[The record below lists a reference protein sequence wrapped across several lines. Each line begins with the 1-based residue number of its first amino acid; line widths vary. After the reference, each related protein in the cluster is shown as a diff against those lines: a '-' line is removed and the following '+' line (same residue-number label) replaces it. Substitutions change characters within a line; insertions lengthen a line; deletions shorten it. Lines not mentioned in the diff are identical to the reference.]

1 MREQVQRCIENRTAA
16 SLRLFLALHTDR
28 GQDNCFW
35 WISGCKPVTTDD
47 QLNSAPVV
55 SPYASLRIP
64 DFRRLLAANGTLT
77 VAREAQIVVVG
88 WQVFELTHDP
98 LTLGLIGL
106 AEALPYIGVALYA
119 GHIADR
125 AERRTIGIAGTFG
138 IILSAIALLLLTLTP
153 GAIQAERVWPVYL
166 VIALSA
172 TARSFSRPAV
182 FALSAEVVPRELYPN
197 AVAWRT
203 SIWHVAAV
211 TGPAIGGLLY
221 GFRGPAAAYLAV
233 IVAMAF
239 SLAAMLAVTHRA
251 RPAPP
256 AEEVPLGESLRSGIR
271 FVWNEPMLLG
281 AMTLD
286 LFAVLF
292 GGAVALLPAFAKL
305 LDAGPEGLGL
315 LRAAPAAGSILTG
328 IVIAHRPPM
337 QRAGR
342 ALFAAVAGFGVC
354 MLLFAL
360 SRQFWISFAVLFTSG
375 VFDNVSVVIR
385 STLLQTRTPEHLL
398 GRVSAVNQ
406 IFIGSSNEIG
416 AFESGVA
423 ARVLGVVPS
432 VLFGGCMTLLV
443 VAITAWRAPQ
453 LRKMRAI

>member
-1 MREQVQRCIENRTAA
+1 L
-16 SLRLFLALHTDR
+16 S
-28 GQDNCFW
+28 
-35 WISGCKPVTTDD
+35 
-47 QLNSAPVV
+47 V

-64 DFRRLLAANGTLT
+64 DFRRLLLANGTLT
-77 VAREAQIVVVG
+77 LAREAQIVVVG
-88 WQVFELTHDP
+88 WQVFQLTHDP

-106 AEALPYIGVALYA
+106 AEALPFIAVALYA
-119 GHIADR
+119 GHVADK
-125 AERRTIGIAGTFG
+125 AERRTLAVAGTFALV
-138 IILSAIALLLLTLTP
+138 LSAIALLLLTIVP
-153 GAIQAERVWPVYL
+153 GAIGADRLWPVYA

-172 TARSFSRPAV
+172 TARSFMRPAV
-182 FALSAEVVPRELYPN
+182 FALSADVMPRELYAN

-203 SIWHVAAV
+203 SSWHLAAV
-211 TGPAIGGLLY
+211 AGPAAGGLLY
-221 GFRGPAAAYLAV
+221 GARGAATAYVAV
-233 IVAMAF
+233 IVVMAC
-239 SLAAMLAVTHRA
+239 SLAAILSVSHRGK
-251 RPAPP
+251 PAAPVD
-256 AEEVPLGESLRSGIR
+256 AMPLGESLRIGVR

-305 LDAGPEGLGL
+305 LETGPEGLGV
-315 LRAAPAAGSILTG
+315 LRAAPAAGSILMG
-328 IVIAHRPPM
+328 IWIAHRPPLR
-337 QRAGR
+337 RAGR
-342 ALFAAVAGFGVC
+342 AMFASVAGFGVC
-354 MLLFAL
+354 MVLFAL
-360 SRQFWISFAVLFTSG
+360 SRQFWVSFALLFASG

-416 AFESGVA
+416 AFESGLA
-423 ARVLGVVPS
+423 ARLMGVVPS

-453 LRKMRAI
+453 LRKMREIGG

>member
-1 MREQVQRCIENRTAA
+1 MPP
-16 SLRLFLALHTDR
+16 L
-28 GQDNCFW
+28 
-35 WISGCKPVTTDD
+35 
-47 QLNSAPVV
+47 

-64 DFRRLLAANGTLT
+64 DFRRLLLANGTLT

-119 GHIADR
+119 GHVADR
-125 AERRTIGIAGTFG
+125 AERRTLGIAGTIG
-138 IILSAIALLLLTLTP
+138 VILSAIALLLLTLEP
-153 GAIQAERVWPVYL
+153 GAISADRVWPVYV

-172 TARSFSRPAV
+172 TARSFMRPAV
-182 FALSAEVVPRELYPN
+182 FALSADVVPRQLYPN

-203 SIWHVAAV
+203 SMWHLAAV
-211 TGPAIGGLLY
+211 AGPATGGLLY
-221 GFRGPAAAYLAV
+221 GFRGPAAAYVAV
-233 IVAMAF
+233 I
-239 SLAAMLAVTHRA
+239 AAMILSLLAILAVTHRA
-251 RPAPP
+251 RPAAP
-256 AEEVPLGESLRSGIR
+256 VDVIPLGESLRIGLR
-271 FVWNEPMLLG
+271 FVWHEPMLLA

-292 GGAVALLPAFAKL
+292 GGAVALLPAFATL

-328 IVIAHRPPM
+328 LAIAHRAPM
-337 QRAGR
+337 RRAGA
-342 ALFAAVAGFGVC
+342 ALFASVFGFGVC
-354 MLLFAL
+354 MILFAL
-360 SRQFWISFAVLFTSG
+360 SRQFWISFAVLFASG
-375 VFDNVSVVIR
+375 IFDNVSVVIR

-398 GRVSAVNQ
+398 GRVSAVSQ

-423 ARVLGVVPS
+423 ARLMGVVPS
-432 VLFGGCMTLLV
+432 VIFGGCMTLLV
-443 VAITAWRAPQ
+443 VAVTAWRAPQ
-453 LRKMRAI
+453 LRKMKEI

>member
-1 MREQVQRCIENRTAA
+1 M
-16 SLRLFLALHTDR
+16 S
-28 GQDNCFW
+28 
-35 WISGCKPVTTDD
+35 
-47 QLNSAPVV
+47 V

-64 DFRRLLAANGTLT
+64 DFRRILLAHGTLT
-77 VAREAQIVVVG
+77 LAREAQIVVVG
-88 WQVFELTHDP
+88 WQVFQLTHDP

-106 AEALPYIGVALYA
+106 AEALPYIAVALYA
-119 GHIADR
+119 GHMADK
-125 AERRTIGIAGTFG
+125 ATRRTLAIAGTFALV
-138 IILSAIALLLLTLTP
+138 LSAIALLLLTVTP
-153 GAIQAERVWPVYL
+153 GAIRADRVWPVYA

-172 TARSFSRPAV
+172 TARSFMRPAV
-182 FALSAEVVPRELYPN
+182 FALSAEIMPRELYAN

-203 SIWHVAAV
+203 SSWHLAAV
-211 TGPAIGGLLY
+211 AGPAAGGLLY
-221 GFRGPAAAYLAV
+221 GLRGAATAYVAV
-233 IVAMAF
+233 IVMMIF
-239 SLAAMLAVTHRA
+239 SLAAIGSVSHRGKPAV
-251 RPAPP
+251 PV
-256 AEEVPLGESLRSGIR
+256 EQIPLGESLRSGIQ

-305 LDAGPEGLGL
+305 LEAGPEGLGV
-315 LRAAPAAGSILTG
+315 LRAAPAAGSILMG
-328 IVIAHRPPM
+328 IWIAHRPPLR
-337 QRAGR
+337 RAGR
-342 ALFAAVAGFGVC
+342 AMFASVAGFGVC
-354 MLLFAL
+354 MILFAL
-360 SRQFWISFAVLFTSG
+360 SRQFWISFALLFASG

-416 AFESGVA
+416 AFESGLA
-423 ARVLGVVPS
+423 ARLMGVVPS

-453 LRKMRAI
+453 LRKMREI

>member
-1 MREQVQRCIENRTAA
+1 MSV
-16 SLRLFLALHTDR
+16 S
-28 GQDNCFW
+28 
-35 WISGCKPVTTDD
+35 
-47 QLNSAPVV
+47 

-64 DFRRLLAANGTLT
+64 DFRRLLLANGALT

-88 WQVFELTHDP
+88 WQVFAMTHDP

-106 AEALPYIGVALYA
+106 AEALPYIAVALYA
-119 GHIADR
+119 GHVADR
-125 AERRTIGIAGTFG
+125 AERRTVG
-138 IILSAIALLLLTLTP
+138 IIGTIGVVLSGVALLLLTLMS
-153 GAIQAERVWPVYL
+153 GGIQADRIWPVYL

-172 TARSFSRPAV
+172 TARSFLRPAV
-182 FALSAEVVPRELYPN
+182 YALSADVVPRELYPS

-203 SIWHVAAV
+203 STWHLAAV
-211 TGPAIGGLLY
+211 AGPAAGGLLY
-221 GFRGPAAAYLAV
+221 GFAGAPAAYGAV
-233 IVAMAF
+233 IVMMVL
-239 SLAAMLAVTHRA
+239 SLVAIILVEHRV
-251 RPAPP
+251 RPAAP
-256 AEEVPLGESLRSGIR
+256 AERVPLGESLQSGIR
-271 FVWNEPMLLG
+271 FVWSEPVLLG

-328 IVIAHRPPM
+328 IWIAHQPPM
-337 QRAGR
+337 RRAGP
-342 ALFAAVAGFGVC
+342 ALFASVAGFGGC
-354 MLLFAL
+354 MILFAL
-360 SRQFWISFAVLFTSG
+360 SRQLWLSFALLFVSG

-385 STLLQTRTPEHLL
+385 STLLQSRTPEHLL
-398 GRVSAVNQ
+398 GRVAAVNQ

-423 ARVLGVVPS
+423 ARLLGVVPS

-443 VAITAWRAPQ
+443 VAVIAIRKPALRQ
-453 LRKMRAI
+453 LQTL